1 MAKGVALVTGGG
13 RRIGAQIC
21 STLIDDG
28 WYVIVHV
35 RSSVEDAERLLADAS
50 GQRNG
55 ESCGQVVIA
64 DLSTDEGLQS
74 LIDQTHAIIEGQKSV
89 GLGVLVHN
97 ASIYNSKD
105 YESVS
110 LDELRLNNRI
120 HIEVPFVLT
129 QALTPS
135 LKAASG
141 CVIGMI
147 DTSLHRA
154 WKDLA
159 HYTASKAALRQLMMN
174 LAGDLAPDVRVNCV
188 APGAIMAAPWEAEHF
203 ASVIEKVPL
212 GRGGA
217 PEDVANAV
225 SFLVR
230 STYLSGQ
237 VIEVDGG
244 WSVAP

>member
-28 WYVIVHV
+28 WYVLVHV
-35 RSSVEDAERLLADAS
+35 RSSVEDAQRLLADAS
-50 GQRNG
+50 QQRNG
-55 ESCGQVVIA
+55 EACGQVVIA

-74 LIDQTHAIIEGQKSV
+74 LIDQTHAILEGQKSV
-89 GLGVLVHN
+89 GLGVLIHN

-110 LDELRLNNRI
+110 LEELRLNNRI

-141 CVIGMI
+141 CVIGMV

-159 HYTASKAALRQLMMN
+159 HYTASKA
-174 LAGDLAPDVRVNCV
+174 G
-188 APGAIMAAPWEAEHF
+188 
-203 ASVIEKVPL
+203 
-212 GRGGA
+212 
-217 PEDVANAV
+217 
-225 SFLVR
+225 
-230 STYLSGQ
+230 
-237 VIEVDGG
+237 
-244 WSVAP
+244 

>member
-1 MAKGVALVTGGG
+1 
-13 RRIGAQIC
+13 
-21 STLIDDG
+21 
-28 WYVIVHV
+28 
-35 RSSVEDAERLLADAS
+35 
-50 GQRNG
+50 
-55 ESCGQVVIA
+55 
-64 DLSTDEGLQS
+64 
-74 LIDQTHAIIEGQKSV
+74 
-89 GLGVLVHN
+89 
-97 ASIYNSKD
+97 
-105 YESVS
+105 
-110 LDELRLNNRI
+110 
-120 HIEVPFVLT
+120 
-129 QALTPS
+129 
-135 LKAASG
+135 
-141 CVIGMI
+141 MI

-159 HYTASKAALRQLMMN
+159 HYTTSKAGLRQLMMN
-174 LAGDLAPDVRVNCV
+174 LAGDLAPEVRVNCV